1 MILRLIARAKSL
13 EESTVIPDWDSVVRS
28 VHPMNESLD
37 RITAI
42 IQQKSDKSD
51 ISQSPQAS
59 IKTGIV
65 ILTQWH

>member
-1 MILRLIARAKSL
+1 MMLRFVTRAKSL
-13 EESTVIPDWDSVVRS
+13 EERSVIPDRDRVVRS

-42 IQQKSDKSD
+42 IQQKSGNSD
-51 ISQSPQAS
+51 MSQSPQAP

-65 ILTQWH
+65 ILTQ